1 MAKCFIVGGGL
12 AGLSS
17 AVFLSKAGY
26 EVELIESTP
35 KLGGRTYSFIN
46 KNNNSE
52 IDNGQHIL
60 MGSYQNTLEYLK
72 IIGSDK
78 IPEYQNNLEVNFQD
92 KNGIQFSLKS
102 PHSFYPLN
110 LFQALLSYKAI
121 SLAERLK
128 IIKFVFTIMFNKR
141 KDLKQKNLYQYL
153 TEQNQTPAAINSL
166 WELIAVSTMNTKLNE
181 ASAEA
186 FVKLLSKMFLNG
198 NKAST
203 IVLPKVPLSRL
214 FIDPA
219 IKYIELR
226 SAKCSVSESLKS
238 ISTSQ
243 NEIIKITTNK
253 REITD
258 FDYLILAIPHH
269 AYKNLKSNT
278 KILNDININMPTS
291 PIITLHIWLKKELFE
306 YKFMGLINSQIHW
319 IFRNKDHYSIVIS
332 ASDKYTELN
341 NSEIFNL
348 LILEISKYFP
358 TFSNNDVLDYKII
371 NEKKATIKCTIENE
385 KIRGNI
391 NSPYNNLLFAGDWT
405 NTDLPGTI
413 EGAILSGKNAA
424 NIILAKN
431 HKV

>member
-46 KNNNSE
+46 KNSNSE

-60 MGSYQNTLEYLK
+60 MGTYQNTFEFLE
-72 IIGSDK
+72 IIGSAK
-78 IPEYQNNLEVNFQD
+78 IPEYQNNLEVKFQN
-92 KNGIQFSLKS
+92 KNGIEFSLKA
-102 PHSFYPLN
+102 PHSVYPLN
-110 LFQALLSYKAI
+110 LIQALISYKVI

-128 IIKFVFTIMFNKR
+128 IIKFIFTIMLNKGN
-141 KDLKQKNLYQYL
+141 DLNQKNLNQYL
-153 TEQNQTPAAINSL
+153 AEKKQTAASINSL
-166 WELIAVSTMNTKLNE
+166 WELIAVSAMNTKLNE

-198 NKAST
+198 NRAST

-214 FIDPA
+214 FIEPA
-219 IKYIELR
+219 KKYIELR
-226 SAKCSVSESLKS
+226 SAECSVSETLKS
-238 ISTSQ
+238 ITTSQ

-253 REITD
+253 REIKD
-258 FDYLILAIPHH
+258 FDYVILAIPHH
-269 AYKNLKSNT
+269 AYKHIKSNT
-278 KILNDININMPTS
+278 KILDDFTITMPTS
-291 PIITLHIWLKKELFE
+291 PIITIHIWLNKELFE
-306 YKFMGLINSQIHW
+306 YKFMGLIDSQIHW
-319 IFRNKDHYSIVIS
+319 IFRNKDNYSIVIS
-332 ASDKYTELN
+332 ASDQYTELN

-348 LILEISKYFP
+348 LVLEISKYFP
-358 TFSNNDVLDYKII
+358 TFSINDVLDYKII

-385 KIRGNI
+385 KIRRNI

-431 HKV
+431 L